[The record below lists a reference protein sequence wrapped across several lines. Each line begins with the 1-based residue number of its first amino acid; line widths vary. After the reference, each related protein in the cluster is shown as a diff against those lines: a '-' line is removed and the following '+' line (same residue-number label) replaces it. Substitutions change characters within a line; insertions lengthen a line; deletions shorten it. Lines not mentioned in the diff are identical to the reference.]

1 MTVEEK
7 REAGIERKIKAVL
20 ENLVALG
27 IVEKREELYGLSRS
41 FLERFAKHVTQ
52 TGLTPGEALMLA
64 ILDHAL
70 TLDEEEATDYFDIV
84 FLLLPEEIKPLIE
97 EEIKLLTKEGE
108 GG

>member
-1 MTVEEK
+1 MEIEKKVE
-7 REAGIERKIKAVL
+7 AVL

-27 IVEKREELYGLSRS
+27 IVEKRGELYGLSRP
-41 FLERFAKHVTQ
+41 FLERFMRHATQ

-64 ILDHAL
+64 ILDYAL

-84 FLLLPEEIKPLIE
+84 LLLLPEEIKPLIE
-97 EEIKLLTKEGE
+97 EEIKLLTEGGE